1 MTKKIAL
8 QIKSDIARIGI
19 EEILKETKYEIYH
32 FLNIEELEEQAIEF
46 DLLLFEDAI
55 KTDNRANK
63 IQIIKEDKIPLRIEN
78 SLITIEIPKEE
89 LPVAVS
95 KTLEGHVYIEERIK
109 KNIEERKE
117 EYKQLQNLTD
127 RELRIIEEILE
138 EKTNK
143 EISNILYISEKTV
156 KNNLTVVY
164 KKLKVKNR
172 IELQKKYKNLL
183 TTNKWDD
190 NIYESQHELRKLLT
204 KKQ

>member
-1 MTKKIAL
+1 M
-8 QIKSDIARIGI
+8 
-19 EEILKETKYEIYH
+19 
-32 FLNIEELEEQAIEF
+32 
-46 DLLLFEDAI
+46 LLFEDAI